1 MIPKASTAP
10 CGERA
15 SEKEGEA
22 MGIILSEI
30 EAKLSRRGFC
40 AATAMSVAAAA
51 GLSGCSEHGIRES
64 SQAAQEIEGTWV
76 TAPCWH
82 DCGGR
87 CVNRVLVKDGMVV
100 RQKTDDSHEDSP
112 EYLQQRSCPR
122 GHSQRKQI
130 FGDDRLRYPMK
141 RKHWEPL
148 TGGDKSLRGNDEW
161 ERISWD
167 EALDYVAAEIKNV
180 KENYGN
186 RAIYKPD
193 CTGNGD
199 EVAMLLNSYG
209 GFTGCWS
216 PMSFGTWAL
225 TAMRVAGPP
234 SWFPVPSSY
243 AIMMWGGSNDR
254 LDLVNCD
261 YIVMLSSN
269 PAWSA
274 PGMASA
280 ALGMARDAG
289 AKFVSIDPFYNDTAA
304 MTGAEWIPCRPG
316 TDTALMIG
324 VAYAMLDKDG
334 EEHLIDWDFLHT
346 YCVGFDS
353 DSMPEDA
360 SLDENFKDYVLGSYD
375 GIPKTPEW
383 ASEICGAPAEQI
395 EKLAEILG
403 KANNVA
409 LLAGYASSRT
419 TNCDNLPQ
427 MLFTLGA
434 MGGHIGKSGNMTG
447 LSSHMFAY
455 NGGPGIISGGTSGMP
470 SIPNPVDDTIPTFQ
484 AWSAVKDGEYDLMSG
499 LRNLTGLFD
508 VREKTER
515 RSIDLRM
522 MYHCYGQS
530 MLTNEDLDSAIEA
543 HKAMDFVVTQAY
555 TFTTNAKY
563 SDIILPVSTPW
574 ERPGLQVMANR
585 ECTLI
590 PNQVIEPLFEAKD
603 DQWIAEQL
611 AERLGLDP
619 KEIFPLTREQQRLN
633 YIKGTTITL
642 EDGKTVAPLAT
653 ITREELDRYGLEGDP
668 QEGQISLDDLTDRGN
683 YQVERHFGDNYG
695 HIAFKPFIDDPDKF
709 PLGTA
714 SGKFEIYCQTLADTV
729 NSMGLSEIKPY
740 PTYIEP
746 ERGYA
751 EARQGEYPFQLYS
764 IHYLRRAHTAFEN
777 VGWLREAWEAPV
789 IMNASDAEA
798 LGLETG
804 DTAVIENQYGRI
816 LRRVSATERMMPGV
830 AAISHGAWSK
840 KNAEG
845 IDIAGP
851 DSAITAPAST
861 GQGQGSY
868 NAQIVAIEPYGGDP
882 LEPDAAFSVSDD
894 VASVE

>member
-1 MIPKASTAP
+1 
-10 CGERA
+10 
-15 SEKEGEA
+15 
-22 MGIILSEI
+22 MGDILSGMES
-30 EAKLSRRGFC
+30 KLTRRGFC
-40 AATAMSVAAAA
+40 ATSALVTASAC
-51 GLSGCSEHGIRES
+51 LSGCAEHGIVETEGTATS
-64 SQAAQEIEGTWV
+64 EDAGTWV

-87 CVNRVLVKDGMVV
+87 CVNKVLVKDGIVI
-100 RQKTDDSHEDSP
+100 RQKTDDSHPDSP

-122 GHSQRKQI
+122 GHSQRMQVL
-130 FGDDRLRYPMK
+130 GEDRLRYPMK

-148 TGGDKSLRGNDEW
+148 TGGDRNLRGEDEW

-167 EALDYVAAEIKNV
+167 EALDYIAAEIKNV
-180 KENYGN
+180 KEKYGN

-193 CTGNGD
+193 CTGDGD
-199 EVAMLLNSYG
+199 EIARVLNSYG

-274 PGMASA
+274 PGMAP
-280 ALGMARDAG
+280 MAVRTAREAG
-289 AKFVSIDPFYNDTAA
+289 VKFISIDPFYNDTAA
-304 MTGAEWIPCRPG
+304 MTEAEWIPCRPG
-316 TDTALMIG
+316 TDTALMLG
-324 VAYAMLDKDG
+324 VAYTMLEKD
-334 EEHLIDWDFLHT
+334 ETENLVDWDFLHK

-353 DSMPEDA
+353 ESMPQDA
-360 SLDENFKDYVLGSYD
+360 KLDENFKDYLLGAYD
-375 GIPKTPEW
+375 GTPKTAQW
-383 ASEICGAPAEQI
+383 ASEISGAPVSQI
-395 EKLAEILG
+395 EMLANVMG
-403 KANNVA
+403 KSNNVA

-419 TNCDNLPQ
+419 SNCDNMPQ

-434 MGGHIGKSGNMTG
+434 MGGHIGRTGNMTG

-455 NGGPGIISGGTSGMP
+455 NGGPGLISGGEAGLPT
-470 SIPNPVDDTIPTFQ
+470 IANPVDDTIPTFQ
-484 AWSAVKDGEYDLMSG
+484 AWSAVLEGTYDLMSG
-499 LRNLTGLFD
+499 LRNLSGVFD
-508 VREKTER
+508 VREKTEKR
-515 RSIDLRM
+515 DIDLHM

-530 MLTNEDLDSAIEA
+530 MLTNEDLNASIEA
-543 HKAMDFVVTQAY
+543 HKTMDFVVTQAY

-574 ERPGLQVMANR
+574 ERPGQQVMANR

-590 PNQVIEPLFEAKD
+590 PNQVIEPLYEAKD
-603 DQWIAEQL
+603 DQWIGEQL

-619 KEIFPLTREQQRLN
+619 KETFPLTRMQQRMNL
-633 YIKGTTITL
+633 IKGTTITL
-642 EDGKTVAPLAT
+642 EDGKTVSPLAT
-653 ITREELDRYGLEGDP
+653 FTQEDLDEYDIEGEP
-668 QEGQISLDDLTDRGN
+668 QEGVISLADLVDRGN

-695 HIAFKPFIDDPDKF
+695 HIAFKPFIDDPEHS
-709 PLGTA
+709 PLTTA

-740 PTYIEP
+740 PTFIEP

-751 EARQGEYPFQLYS
+751 EARKGEYPFQLFS

-777 VGWLREAWEAPV
+777 VGWLREAWEAPL
-789 IMNASDAEA
+789 IMNASDAAE
-798 LGLETG
+798 LGLANG
-804 DTAVIENQYGRI
+804 DTALVSNQFGSV

-830 AAISHGAWSK
+830 CAITHGGWSK

-845 IDIAGP
+845 IDVSGP
-851 DSAITAPAST
+851 DSALTAPAST

-868 NAQIVAIEPYGGDP
+868 NAQIVKIAPYDGDS
-882 LEPDAAFSVSDD
+882 LDPDAEFSVSDD
-894 VASVE
+894 VMGVE